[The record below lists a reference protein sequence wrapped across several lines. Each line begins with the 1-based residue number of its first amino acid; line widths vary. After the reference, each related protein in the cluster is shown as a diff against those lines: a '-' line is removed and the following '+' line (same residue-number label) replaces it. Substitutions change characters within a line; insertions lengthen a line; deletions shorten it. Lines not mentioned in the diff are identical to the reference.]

1 MTVDP
6 APGSV
11 PGPGLAAEDAPADP
25 PPVDPPP
32 AGPPS
37 AGGPE
42 RAAGLP
48 AMLAGTADRERAIDV
63 LKAGFA
69 EGRLTQAEHDDR
81 VARVYAA
88 RTYGELAPLVAD
100 LPAGPPG
107 SVPYYLAA
115 GYPAARAPAPPVINS
130 LAVASLICG
139 LAEVPT
145 LGLSAL
151 PAVVLG
157 ARARQEIRETGQ
169 RGEALAVAGLVLG
182 WTALVLFS
190 AAVLGIMIWL
200 MLPPAPGT
208 GGPVGG

>member
-6 APGSV
+6 EPGAV
-11 PGPGLAAEDAPADP
+11 PGP
-25 PPVDPPP
+25 
-32 AGPPS
+32 AGE
-37 AGGPE
+37 PE
-42 RAAGLP
+42 RAAGPP

-69 EGRLTQAEHDDR
+69 EGRLTRAEHDDR

-107 SVPYYLAA
+107 VPYYLAA
-115 GYPAARAPAPPVINS
+115 EYPPARASVPPMINS

-190 AAVLGIMIWL
+190 AAVVGIMIWL
-200 MLPPAPGT
+200 MLPPAPGS
-208 GGPVGG
+208 GGPIGG

>member
-6 APGSV
+6 E
-11 PGPGLAAEDAPADP
+11 PGPGPSPGSAGEDAPADP
-25 PPVDPPP
+25 PPADPLP
-32 AGPPS
+32 AGA
-37 AGGPE
+37 AG
-42 RAAGLP
+42 RAAGPP

-69 EGRLTQAEHDDR
+69 EGRLTLAEHDDR

-100 LPAGPPG
+100 LPAGLQG
-107 SVPYYLAA
+107 SVPYYLAT
-115 GYPAARAPAPPVINS
+115 GYPAAGAPVPPVINS

-208 GGPVGG
+208 GGPIGG

>member
-11 PGPGLAAEDAPADP
+11 PGPGLAAEDA
-25 PPVDPPP
+25 P

-100 LPAGPPG
+100 LPGG
-107 SVPYYLAA
+107 VPYYLAA
-115 GYPAARAPAPPVINS
+115 GHPAARAPAPPVINS

-157 ARARQEIRETGQ
+157 ARARQEIRETGE
-169 RGEALAVAGLVLG
+169 RGEVLAVAGLVLG
-182 WTALVLFS
+182 WTALALFS
-190 AAVLGIMIWL
+190 VAVLGIMIWL
-200 MLPPAPGT
+200 VLPPAPGT

>member
-6 APGSV
+6 EPGAV
-11 PGPGLAAEDAPADP
+11 PGP
-25 PPVDPPP
+25 
-32 AGPPS
+32 

-42 RAAGLP
+42 GAPGPP
-48 AMLAGTADRERAIDV
+48 AMLAGTADRERAVDV

-107 SVPYYLAA
+107 GVPYYLAA
-115 GYPAARAPAPPVINS
+115 GYPPAQASVPPMINS
-130 LAVASLICG
+130 LAVAALICG

-190 AAVLGIMIWL
+190 AAVVGVMIWL
-200 MLPPAPGT
+200 MLPPAPGA
-208 GGPVGG
+208 GGPIGG